1 MSTQFCQ
8 ANKLCFPSPFR
19 GWLADS
25 CGGGSCQMSRVGSL
39 LRWGQ
44 QKAAA
49 PEAASALEP
58 DPDPPEITGRQTLNP
73 IGGMHYLAEHTDIVR
88 HLCRVAPTQ
97 FASASDDHSIVIWD
111 TETHR
116 SKAKLLGH
124 TMPVTCM
131 LVVRRSGVDGD
142 LLLSGS
148 TDKSVRVWDLE
159 TAQCISTW
167 ETHGG
172 TIKTLADLRGGLC
185 CSGGHDLCVWSI
197 ADGRLVS
204 RVKWDE
210 EYDTDVRQII
220 GADNGN
226 VIIAA
231 CDDRQLLAYRVRR
244 GAGRANVDLLPI
256 KKLVGHREPVQCL
269 HKLTEHAFASGSL
282 DGSICL
288 WDAVDLQMTQVLN
301 YHEARPQPRRSSSG
315 CSRAN
320 RLTVS
325 QPSASHRRTCCGT
338 NRCTPTCTRFTT
350 SRALETGSSP
360 LPGRALVS
368 SIL

>member
-1 MSTQFCQ
+1 
-8 ANKLCFPSPFR
+8 
-19 GWLADS
+19 
-25 CGGGSCQMSRVGSL
+25 
-39 LRWGQ
+39 
-44 QKAAA
+44 
-49 PEAASALEP
+49 
-58 DPDPPEITGRQTLNP
+58 
-73 IGGMHYLAEHTDIVR
+73 
-88 HLCRVAPTQ
+88 
-97 FASASDDHSIVIWD
+97 
-111 TETHR
+111 
-116 SKAKLLGH
+116 
-124 TMPVTCM
+124 MPVTCM

-320 RLTVS
+320 LTVS

-350 SRALETGSSP
+350 SRALGTGSSP
-360 LPGRALVS
+360 LPGRALVF